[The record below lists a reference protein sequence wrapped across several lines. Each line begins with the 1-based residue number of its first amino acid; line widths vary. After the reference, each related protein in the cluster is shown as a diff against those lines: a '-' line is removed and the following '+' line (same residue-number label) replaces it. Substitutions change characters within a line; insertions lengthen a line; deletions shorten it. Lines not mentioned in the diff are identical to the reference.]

1 MVKKT
6 VSVLLF
12 CVVYSFAFGQSVKDL
27 TLAGDKFYSKK
38 NYSAAIRSFSQALAV
53 NPDDANLN
61 FKLGLAYLYSDT
73 KSKAAAFIDKAYRLN
88 PNINSKIDYYLGI
101 AFQNTNEI
109 KKAIEHFESFKKKNP
124 NVASV
129 ADEKIAQCRVADS
142 LAQFELNVVI
152 ENLGAEINSRFMDH
166 SPILSADGN
175 TLIFT
180 STRPDDPNGPE
191 ALEDVYVTHK
201 NNNRWD
207 APKKISKNINTKYND
222 AAASLSPDGKTLF
235 LYSELGSGD
244 IYTSTFDGNDWTEP
258 KPLNKNIN
266 TAQFWETCA
275 SLSPDG
281 KRLYFASNRD
291 GGLGELDIWVSELDS
306 HGQWGKAVNLGN
318 KINTAGNEDSPFI
331 HHDGVTLYFSSDG
344 HPGMGNNDIFVSEL
358 KSGKW
363 SKPENIGYPINLWE
377 YDGFFTSSRDK
388 KVGYYSTVKEGGLGG
403 IDIYSIKFLEPKYK
417 PKPPPPPPVV
427 EKKKPVNK
435 NYIDP
440 SVEKVKQQKIYSL
453 LRGKVIDESTAT
465 PLNATVTLV
474 DNETGKVLS
483 KIYSD
488 PATGDFE
495 LVIPHGGNYGVTTES
510 QGYLFNS
517 INFSLPKFAE
527 YQEIDTHII
536 MVKTEVGS
544 KVVLRNI
551 FFDVGKFNLKEQS
564 IAEVK
569 NLEQLLLDNP
579 ELKVQINGHTDNTG
593 SPAANKDLSLKRAN
607 SVVEFLVSNGINKA
621 RLSAKGFGAERPIV
635 SNDDESGGREINRR
649 TEIEVVGLGD
659 H

>member
-1 MVKKT
+1 
-6 VSVLLF
+6 
-12 CVVYSFAFGQSVKDL
+12 
-27 TLAGDKFYSKK
+27 
-38 NYSAAIRSFSQALAV
+38 
-53 NPDDANLN
+53 
-61 FKLGLAYLYSDT
+61 
-73 KSKAAAFIDKAYRLN
+73 
-88 PNINSKIDYYLGI
+88 
-101 AFQNTNEI
+101 
-109 KKAIEHFESFKKKNP
+109 
-124 NVASV
+124 
-129 ADEKIAQCRVADS
+129 
-142 LAQFELNVVI
+142 
-152 ENLGAEINSRFMDH
+152 
-166 SPILSADGN
+166 
-175 TLIFT
+175 
-180 STRPDDPNGPE
+180 
-191 ALEDVYVTHK
+191 
-201 NNNRWD
+201 NNRWD

-244 IYTSTFDGNDWTEP
+244 IYTSTLDGNDWTEP

-551 FFDVGKFNLKEQS
+551 FFDVGKFNLKEQT